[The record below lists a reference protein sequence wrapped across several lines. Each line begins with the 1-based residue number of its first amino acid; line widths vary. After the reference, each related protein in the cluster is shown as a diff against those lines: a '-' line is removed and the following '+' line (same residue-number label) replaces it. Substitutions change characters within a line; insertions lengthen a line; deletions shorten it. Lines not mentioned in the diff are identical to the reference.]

1 MIVSPE
7 DVPMDEL
14 LAQFKHLESKAGSA
28 GGGMGIPSSGSAA
41 AAATTVAARASTLVG
56 STFSKYGIYI
66 VFFLYVLVMV
76 IVLQPS
82 YLYQKNE
89 ETQQHR
95 FLWKRFFLVIVIA
108 YAILLAAYLGL
119 QYYLKK
125 KM

>member
-14 LAQFKHLESKAGSA
+14 LAQFKQLENKSGAA
-28 GGGMGIPSSGSAA
+28 GGAMGIP
-41 AAATTVAARASTLVG
+41 AATTVATHASTLVG

-89 ETQQHR
+89 ETQQQR
-95 FLWKRFFLVIVIA
+95 FLWKRFFLAVVIA
-108 YAILLAAYLGL
+108 YVILLAAYLGL
-119 QYYLKK
+119 QYYIKK
-125 KM
+125 KI

>member
-14 LAQFKHLESKAGSA
+14 LAQFKQLETKSGTAGAS
-28 GGGMGIPSSGSAA
+28 MGIPNNS
-41 AAATTVAARASTLVG
+41 ATTTVQRATTLMG
-56 STFSKYGIYI
+56 ATLSQYGIYI

-76 IVLQPS
+76 VVLQPS

-95 FLWKRFFLVIVIA
+95 FLWKRFFLVLVIA
-108 YAILLAAYLGL
+108 YAILLTAYLGL

-125 KM
+125 KI

>member
-14 LAQFKHLESKAGSA
+14 LAQFKQLENKSGAA
-28 GGGMGIPSSGSAA
+28 GGAMGIPSPSSSSSSPS
-41 AAATTVAARASTLVG
+41 VAARASTLVG
-56 STFSKYGIYI
+56 STFSNYGIYI

-76 IVLQPS
+76 IILQPS
-82 YLYQKNE
+82 YLYSKDE

-95 FLWKRFFLVIVIA
+95 FLWKRFLIVLVIA
-108 YAILLAAYLGL
+108 YVVLLAAYLGL
-119 QYYLKK
+119 QFYLKK